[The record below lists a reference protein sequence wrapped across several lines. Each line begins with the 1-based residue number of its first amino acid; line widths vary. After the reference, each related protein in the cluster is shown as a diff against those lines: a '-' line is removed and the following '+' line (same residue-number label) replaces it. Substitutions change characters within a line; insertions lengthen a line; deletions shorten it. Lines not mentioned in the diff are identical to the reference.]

1 MSSLK
6 NGILLG
12 GIGLALAGVAM
23 AAGVW
28 YFVLRNDAPAP
39 VSLRSALEA
48 IASPEA
54 SSTGSQPAIAVTTS
68 DADLA
73 GTWTLVKGANSFV
86 GYRVNETLAGIGATT
101 AVGRTSDVTGTLQ
114 FDGNAITSVEI
125 TANLTTLASDKSMRD
140 GQLRTQAIETN
151 RYPKATFSLTSPIQI
166 GEVPADG
173 ETVTQTITG
182 ELTLHGVSR
191 TIELKVEGVMQ
202 NGQLVVVGSTVIQFA
217 DYNIKQPSSVAVVSI
232 EGQGTMELQL
242 VFTKA

>member
-1 MSSLK
+1 MSLK
-6 NGILLG
+6 SKILFG
-12 GIGLALAGVAM
+12 GAAFVLAGVAM

-28 YFVLRNDAPAP
+28 FFVLRSDAPAP

-48 IASPEA
+48 IASPEV
-54 SSTGSQPAIAVTTS
+54 SSTGSQPTAAVTTS

-101 AVGRTSDVTGTLQ
+101 AVGRTSDVAGTLQ
-114 FDGNAITSVEI
+114 FDGNAITSVEV
-125 TANLTTLASDKSMRD
+125 TANLTTLTSDKSMRD

-151 RYPKATFSLTSPIQI
+151 RYPTATFSLTSPIQI
-166 GEVPADG
+166 GDVPADG

-182 ELTLHGVSR
+182 KLTLHGVTR

-202 NGQLVVVGSTVIQFA
+202 NGQLVVVGSTVVQFA
-217 DYNIKQPSSVAVVSI
+217 DYDIKQPSSVAVVSI
-232 EGQGTMELQL
+232 EDHGTMELQL
-242 VFTKA
+242 VFAKA